1 VCVFVCV
8 NTQKLH
14 TGLTLEQYDKSG
26 MRIFSTTSFEMYM
39 YTMFSDIYGVSVIM
53 AYIFTLKLYD
63 NWGIT
68 GEMCPQLCPDPDFL
82 LSEDALKS
90 LLGWI
95 DGCLT

>member
-1 VCVFVCV
+1 
-8 NTQKLH
+8 
-14 TGLTLEQYDKSG
+14 
-26 MRIFSTTSFEMYM
+26 MYM
-39 YTMFSDIYGVSVIM
+39 YTMFSDIYGFSVIM
-53 AYIFTLKLYD
+53 AYILTLEQYD

-68 GEMCPQLCPDPDFL
+68 EQMCPQLCPDPDFS